1 MPRMEQAKDWTG
13 LPSGSHQFAAWASAL
28 SDTAWTASIYVWA
41 LATMDLR
48 VDTTSEEVEGL
59 RIVREICSSDIDPA
73 RLIERDTKTHFDVL
87 VDQDGLKI
95 IVRFHFFGGS
105 KKVEIHDGADPTL
118 VELASVS
125 DLRKYCERIRA
136 SLMKVLSTK

>member
-1 MPRMEQAKDWTG
+1 
-13 LPSGSHQFAAWASAL
+13 
-28 SDTAWTASIYVWA
+28 
-41 LATMDLR
+41 MDLR

-73 RLIERDTKTHFDVL
+73 RLIERDTKTQFDIL
-87 VDQDGLKI
+87 VDQDGLKT

-105 KKVEIHDGADPTL
+105 IKVEIHDGADPTL

-125 DLRKYCERIRA
+125 DLRKYGERIRA
-136 SLMKVLSTK
+136 SLKKILSTK

>member
-28 SDTAWTASIYVWA
+28 SDTAWTANVYVFA

-48 VDTTSEEVEGL
+48 VDTASEEVEGL

-73 RLIERDTKTHFDVL
+73 RVIERDTKNNSDIFCKSRRSENYC
-87 VDQDGLKI
+87 KI
-95 IVRFHFFGGS
+95 
-105 KKVEIHDGADPTL
+105 
-118 VELASVS
+118 
-125 DLRKYCERIRA
+125 
-136 SLMKVLSTK
+136 SLFRWQ